1 MASLVEKISNTSFN
15 VTRQRTLPNG
25 SDITQTLTLTL
36 SQARRMKAQYQSE
49 VDKLQ
54 RMLDSFQ
61 SRIDGL
67 DGEMQEAI
75 AQGVQEEN
83 A

>member
-1 MASLVEKISNTSFN
+1 
-15 VTRQRTLPNG
+15 
-25 SDITQTLTLTL
+25 
-36 SQARRMKAQYQSE
+36 MKAQYQSE